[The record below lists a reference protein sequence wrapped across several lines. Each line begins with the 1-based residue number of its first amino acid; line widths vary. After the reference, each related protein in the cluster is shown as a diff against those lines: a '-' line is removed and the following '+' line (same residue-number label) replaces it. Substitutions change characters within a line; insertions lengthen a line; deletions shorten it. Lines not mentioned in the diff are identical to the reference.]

1 MDRSQHIIYKQSLE
15 VDFRRPGQGK
25 GMQDRVTAVYH
36 QRILPQLANLFDDF
50 SAESEALT
58 IPVLSIDCGELSEAN
73 WEEMLTKNVLNL
85 VRKELQSHRSPAVD
99 REEWDNREMQDLQ
112 WTEDFIHFL
121 KKGKFQWESRKEA
134 ISDFEKRLKPIPA
147 FLDELAKVL
156 HASADAT
163 DRLFHYFSVDFIHR
177 LCDAFVARISVDD
190 AAYIAFLQQ
199 TGVNPTI
206 LSKSV
211 VKAYANAF
219 GNPSTESTP
228 FSVILTSLVWPAMDT
243 TNRTRVLQRAHSFL
257 KKKPKFAATL
267 LPWTRDEFPEL
278 PDAFQPDERVK
289 RDRVEPVH
297 ASNGNLD
304 HQTIQGTTEAANGN
318 SNADERLSFERA
330 DAASFYLS
338 NAGLVLVHPFIEPLM
353 QHVGLIGD
361 EISFS
366 AENSAQA
373 ALLLHHLVYASPAP
387 DESML
392 ALNKVLSGLHPESFI
407 NPDGFEWTP
416 LVEQECEDVLHSIIT
431 HWEVLRNT
439 SVDGLRE
446 TFLQREGKLTRRAD
460 SWLLQVGSRGV
471 DVLLASLPW
480 SIGIIKLPWMD
491 RILYVEWI

>member
-1 MDRSQHIIYKQSLE
+1 
-15 VDFRRPGQGK
+15 
-25 GMQDRVTAVYH
+25 
-36 QRILPQLANLFDDF
+36 
-50 SAESEALT
+50 
-58 IPVLSIDCGELSEAN
+58 
-73 WEEMLTKNVLNL
+73 
-85 VRKELQSHRSPAVD
+85 
-99 REEWDNREMQDLQ
+99 
-112 WTEDFIHFL
+112 
-121 KKGKFQWESRKEA
+121 
-134 ISDFEKRLKPIPA
+134 
-147 FLDELAKVL
+147 
-156 HASADAT
+156 
-163 DRLFHYFSVDFIHR
+163 
-177 LCDAFVARISVDD
+177 FVARISVDE
-190 AAYIAFLQQ
+190 AVYIAFLQQ

-228 FSVILTSLVWPAMDT
+228 FSVILTSLVWPTMDT
-243 TNRTRVLQRAHSFL
+243 TNQTKVVQRARLFL

-278 PDAFQPDERVK
+278 ADAFQPDERVK
-289 RDRVEPVH
+289 RDHVVPVH
-297 ASNGNLD
+297 GSNGNLD
-304 HQTIQGTTEAANGN
+304 HQTIQGTTEAANGA

-330 DAASFYLS
+330 DESFYLS

-366 AENSAQA
+366 VENRTQA
-373 ALLLHHLVYASPAP
+373 ALLLHYLVYASPAP
-387 DESML
+387 EESML
-392 ALNKVLSGLHPESFI
+392 ALNKVLSGLHPESFV

-460 SWLLQVGSRGV
+460 SWLLQVDSRGV

-491 RILYVEWI
+491 RMLYVEWI